1 MKIYRLFITVVL
13 CFIAFFLAVE
23 NATAQIIDTTHK
35 TLSHTFIDGLR
46 WGFISVLQPCLYAMF
61 PVTVTFFLKR
71 SQSRAQG
78 IKNATLYSFSIVAI
92 FTLFAFFLTLIF
104 GKDTLYQISTSAVF
118 NIFVFLLFMVFGISF
133 LGAFEINLPSSWTN
147 KVDSKAS
154 HNSFSGIFFMALTLV
169 LVSFSC
175 TAPFIGNLLI
185 DVTQQKERLGPI
197 IGFLGF
203 SLAIALPFALFA
215 FFPGLLNKIAK
226 SGGWLNTLKVSFGF
240 IEIAMALKFLSNA
253 DLAYHWRILDRDVY
267 LSLWIIIFG
276 LLGFYL
282 LGKLKFSHDDHLPL
296 NDYGHPYLSV
306 TRLLFA
312 IVPLAFTVY
321 MIPGLWGAPLN
332 AISGW
337 LPENKTQDFNIE
349 KLIRNKQAVD
359 NESKEA
365 SNMAMKALSYTR
377 PKKYTDI
384 LGSEIAGVE
393 TFFDF
398 DEAVAA
404 ATVLNRPIMIDFTG
418 HSCANCRKMESEVLS
433 KPEVSKILHND
444 FVVVSLYVDEKR
456 ELPDK
461 EKYVSKLDQSQ
472 KNNVGAKNLDF
483 EATIANYNAQPL
495 YIFVDESGKIIKNAG
510 GYNPDMERFISILN
524 EAKAENKKRF
534 PSNIFIMDSDK

>member
-1 MKIYRLFITVVL
+1 MKKYRLFITAIL
-13 CFIAFFLAVE
+13 SFAALIFLDQNVM
-23 NATAQIIDTTHK
+23 AQTSDTVHK
-35 TLSHTFIDGLR
+35 TLSHTFLDGLR

-71 SQSRAQG
+71 SKSRAQG

-92 FTLFAFFLTLIF
+92 FTAFAFFLTLIF
-104 GKDTLYQISTSAVF
+104 GKDTLYEISTSAAF
-118 NIFVFLLFMVFGISF
+118 NIFVFILFIFFGISF
-133 LGAFEINLPSSWTN
+133 LGAFEITLPSSWTN
-147 KVDSKAS
+147 RVDSKAS
-154 HNSFSGIFFMALTLV
+154 TQNFSGILFMALTLV

-175 TAPFIGNLLI
+175 TAPFIGNLLV

-253 DLAYHWRILDRDVY
+253 DLAYHWRILDREVY

-332 AISGW
+332 GISGW

-349 KLIRNKQAVD
+349 KLIRNSQLNSANND
-359 NESKEA
+359 S
-365 SNMAMKALSYTR
+365 SNTNKTVAYVK

-384 LGSEIAGVE
+384 LASEIAGVE

-398 DEAVAA
+398 DEAIAA
-404 ATVLNRPIMIDFTG
+404 ARAMNKPVMIDFTG
-418 HSCANCRKMESEVLS
+418 HSCANCRKMEAEVLS

-456 ELPDK
+456 ELPDS
-461 EKYVSKLDQSQ
+461 EKYISKFDQSP
-472 KNNVGAKNLDF
+472 KNTVGDKNL
-483 EATIANYNAQPL
+483 
-495 YIFVDESGKIIKNAG
+495 
-510 GYNPDMERFISILN
+510 
-524 EAKAENKKRF
+524 
-534 PSNIFIMDSDK
+534 

>member
-1 MKIYRLFITVVL
+1 MKKYRLFITAILSFVAL
-13 CFIAFFLAVE
+13 IFMGQHAMAQTSDAV
-23 NATAQIIDTTHK
+23 HK
-35 TLSHTFIDGLR
+35 TLSHTFLDGLR

-78 IKNATLYSFSIVAI
+78 IRNATLYSFSIVAI
-92 FTLFAFFLTLIF
+92 FTAFAFFLTLIF
-104 GKDTLYQISTSAVF
+104 GKDTLYQISTSAAF
-118 NIFVFLLFMVFGISF
+118 NIFVFVLFMVFGVSF
-133 LGAFEINLPSSWTN
+133 LGAFEITLPSSWTN

-154 HNSFSGIFFMALTLV
+154 TQNLSGIFFMALTLV

-175 TAPFIGNLLI
+175 TAPFIGNLLV
-185 DVTQQKERLGPI
+185 DVTQQKERLGPV

-203 SLAIALPFALFA
+203 SMAIALPFALFA

-253 DLAYHWRILDRDVY
+253 DLAYHWRILDREVY

-332 AISGW
+332 GISGW

-349 KLIRNKQAVD
+349 KLIRNNQLNSANND
-359 NESKEA
+359 S
-365 SNMAMKALSYTR
+365 SNTNKTVAYIK

-398 DEAVAA
+398 DEAIAA
-404 ATVLNRPIMIDFTG
+404 AKAMNKPIMIDFTG

-433 KPEVSKILHND
+433 KPEVSKLLHND

-456 ELPDK
+456 ELPDS
-461 EKYVSKLDQSQ
+461 EKYVSKFDQSK
-472 KNNVGAKNLDF
+472 KNTVGDKNLDL
-483 EATIANYNAQPL
+483 EAVMANSNSQPQ
-495 YIFVDESGKIIKNAG
+495 YIFTDETGKIIKNAG
-510 GYNPDMERFISILN
+510 GYDSDMQRFISILN
-524 EAKAENKKRF
+524 DVKAENKKRF
-534 PSNIFIMDSDK
+534 P

>member
-1 MKIYRLFITVVL
+1 MKIYRFFIAIIL
-13 CFIAFFLAVE
+13 CFTALFLADQS
-23 NATAQIIDTTHK
+23 ATAQAIGETHK
-35 TLSHTFIDGLR
+35 TLSHTFLDGLR

-71 SQSRAQG
+71 SQSRAEG
-78 IKNATLYSFSIVAI
+78 IKNATLYSISIIAI
-92 FTLFAFFLTLIF
+92 FTAFAFFLTLIF

-118 NIFVFLLFMVFGISF
+118 NIFVFVLFMVFGISF
-133 LGAFEINLPSSWTN
+133 LGAFEISLPSSWTN

-154 HNSFSGIFFMALTLV
+154 TQNFSGIFFMALTLV

-175 TAPFIGNLLI
+175 TAPFIGNLLV

-253 DLAYHWRILDRDVY
+253 DLAYHWRLLDREVY

-276 LLGFYL
+276 LLRFYL

-312 IVPLAFTVY
+312 IIPLAFTVY

-332 AISGW
+332 GISGW
-337 LPENKTQDFNIE
+337 LPENKTQDFNLE
-349 KLIRNKQAVD
+349 KLIRNSQLNSTNND
-359 NESKEA
+359 S
-365 SNMAMKALSYTR
+365 SNTNKTVAYVK

-384 LGSEIAGVE
+384 LASEIAGVE

-398 DEAVAA
+398 DEAIAA
-404 ATVLNRPIMIDFTG
+404 AKAMNKPIMIDFTG

-444 FVVVSLYVDEKR
+444 FVVASLYVDEKR
-456 ELPDK
+456 ELPDS
-461 EKYVSKLDQSQ
+461 EKYVSKFDQSF
-472 KNNVGAKNLDF
+472 KENVGEKNLDF
-483 EATIANYNAQPL
+483 EATIANSNAQPL
-495 YIFVDESGKIIKNAG
+495 YIFTDESGKIIQNAG
-510 GYNPDMERFISILN
+510 GYDPDMSRFISILN
-524 EAKAENKKRF
+524 KVKAENKKRF
-534 PSNIFIMDSDK
+534 P

>member
-1 MKIYRLFITVVL
+1 MKIYRFLYTFILV
-13 CFIAFFLAVE
+13 CIAIFIFNQ
-23 NATAQIIDTTHK
+23 NATAQILGTNQK
-35 TLSHTFIDGLR
+35 TLSHTFLDGLR

-78 IKNATLYSFSIVAI
+78 IRNATLYSFSIIAI
-92 FTLFAFFLTLIF
+92 FTLFAFGLTLIF
-104 GKDTLYQISTSAVF
+104 GKDTLYLISTSAVF

-133 LGAFEINLPSSWTN
+133 LGAFEIILPSSWTN
-147 KVDSKAS
+147 KIDSKAS
-154 HNSFSGIFFMALTLV
+154 TNNISGIFFMALTLV

-175 TAPFIGNLLI
+175 TAPFIGNLLV

-197 IGFLGF
+197 AGFLGF
-203 SLAIALPFALFA
+203 SIAIALPFSFFA

-253 DLAYHWRILDRDVY
+253 DLAYHWRILDREVY

-282 LGKLKFSHDDHLPL
+282 LGKLKFSHDDHLPM
-296 NDYGHPYLSV
+296 NDYGLPHLSV

-312 IVPLAFTVY
+312 IITLSFTVY

-332 AISGW
+332 GISGW

-349 KLIRNKQAVD
+349 KLIRNNKFGG
-359 NESKEA
+359 
-365 SNMAMKALSYTR
+365 SNNDSSNSAKVTSYIK

-384 LGSEIAGVE
+384 LASEIAGVE

-398 DEAVAA
+398 DEAITAA
-404 ATVLNRPIMIDFTG
+404 KAMNKPIMVDFTG

-433 KPEVSKILHND
+433 KPEVSKILHDD

-456 ELPDK
+456 ELPDS
-461 EKYVSKLDQSQ
+461 EKYISKFDQSP
-472 KNNVGAKNLDF
+472 KNTVGDKNLDF
-483 EATIANYNAQPL
+483 EAIIANSNSQPQ
-495 YIFVDESGKIIKNAG
+495 YIFTDESGKIIKNAG
-510 GYNPDMERFISILN
+510 GYDSDMQRFIGILN
-524 EAKAENKKRF
+524 DVKAENKKRF
-534 PSNIFIMDSDK
+534 P

>member
-1 MKIYRLFITVVL
+1 MKLYKNILTGILSIVAVFAFSGNLMAQTVQ
-13 CFIAFFLAVE
+13 A
-23 NATAQIIDTTHK
+23 AQK
-35 TLSHTFIDGLR
+35 TLTHTFLDGIR

-78 IKNATLYSFSIVAI
+78 IKNATLYSLSIVAI

-104 GKDTLYQISTSAVF
+104 GRDTLYQISTSAAF
-118 NIFVFLLFMVFGISF
+118 NLFVFALFMVFGISF
-133 LGAFEINLPSSWTN
+133 LGAFEITLPSSWTN

-154 HNSFSGIFFMALTLV
+154 TQSFSGIFFMALTLV

-175 TAPFIGNLLI
+175 TAPFIGNLLV

-253 DLAYHWRILDRDVY
+253 DLAYHWRILDREVY

-282 LGKLKFSHDDHLPL
+282 LGKIKFSHDDHLPL
-296 NDYGHPYLSV
+296 NDYGHPYLTV

-332 AISGW
+332 GISGW

-349 KLIRNKQAVD
+349 KLIRNSQMNATNDSSQTGKTV
-359 NESKEA
+359 
-365 SNMAMKALSYTR
+365 SYIK

-384 LGSEIAGVE
+384 LSSEIAGVE
-393 TFFDF
+393 TFFDM
-398 DEAVAA
+398 DEAIAA
-404 ATVLNRPIMIDFTG
+404 AKAMNKPIMIDFTG
-418 HSCANCRKMESEVLS
+418 HSCANCRKMEAEVLS

-444 FVVVSLYVDEKR
+444 FVVASLYVDEKR
-456 ELPDK
+456 ELPDS
-461 EKYVSKLDQSQ
+461 EKYTSTFDQSSIT
-472 KNNVGAKNLDF
+472 NVGAKNLDF
-483 EATIANYNAQPL
+483 EAMIANSNAQPL
-495 YIFVDESGKIIKNAG
+495 YIFTDETGKIIQNAG
-510 GYNPDMERFISILN
+510 GYDPDMQRFISLLN
-524 EAKAENKKRF
+524 TVKAENKKRF
-534 PSNIFIMDSDK
+534 P